1 MRVTLRSYLANTAIF
16 DFIDINLIK
25 PSQIKVR
32 RDLGDL
38 NGLMK
43 SIKENGLLQPIIVRP
58 FGEYF
63 EVIAGNRRLECCK
76 RLRWATIPCFVKD
89 VDDKTAFELS
99 LTENVQRKTLNP
111 IEEAEAFKQ
120 YVNGYGWGG
129 ITDLA
134 HKIGKSVEYV
144 SHRLKLLEL
153 PEDVQAKI
161 AAGQIPPSCAQELLW
176 IDDDEI
182 KSQLASKTADLKL
195 AAKKLRSAI
204 KLVKSGLS
212 VEEALIEITD
222 SRSVSYEDE
231 DTKKVKVLEDAILV
245 LRICLVRLDNVIKEA
260 AKYPELR
267 SFLLK
272 KRYTI
277 HRLIDSVIFEK
288 KRIERGAKF
297 N

>member
-1 MRVTLRSYLANTAIF
+1 
-16 DFIDINLIK
+16 
-25 PSQIKVR
+25 
-32 RDLGDL
+32 
-38 NGLMK
+38 
-43 SIKENGLLQPIIVRP
+43 
-58 FGEYF
+58 
-63 EVIAGNRRLECCK
+63 
-76 RLRWATIPCFVKD
+76 LRWATIPCFVKD

-176 IDDDEI
+176 IDDDGV

-231 DTKKVKVLEDAILV
+231 YTKKVKVLEDAILV